1 MRFIIICKFYLTR
14 KIDKECSFRETSQDC
29 KFKIIEM
36 ENELKS
42 INDQK
47 GIKET

>member
-1 MRFIIICKFYLTR
+1 LTR